1 MQTISLQI
9 PEKVML
15 TAKIPRQHLKR
26 ELMKELALQLYR
38 EGIVSFAN
46 ARRLGDS
53 GKIEFHYL
61 LGERHVL
68 RQYDISDYE
77 TDLENLES
85 WRDRQ

>member
-38 EGIVSFAN
+38 EGIVSFVN
-46 ARRLGDS
+46 ARRLAGLS
-53 GKIEFHYL
+53 KIEFHYL
-61 LGERHVL
+61 LGERHIW

-77 TDLENLES
+77 TDLENLEA

>member
-1 MQTISLQI
+1 
-9 PEKVML
+9 ML

-26 ELMKELALQLYR
+26 ELMEELALQLYR

-46 ARRLGDS
+46 ARRLADLS
-53 GKIEFHYL
+53 KIEFHYL

-77 TDLENLES
+77 KDLENIDA
-85 WRDRQ
+85 WRAGNDHR

>member
-1 MQTISLQI
+1 
-9 PEKVML
+9 ML

-46 ARRLGDS
+46 ARRLAGLS
-53 GKIEFHYL
+53 KIEFHYL
-61 LGERHVL
+61 LGERHIR

-77 TDLENLES
+77 TDLENIDA